1 MGSWHFALPR
11 QRLDPCEGWKCSHL
25 YQHQTWARP
34 NVGGFWFFLKCWTHL
49 QPFFIS
55 INSQT
60 ESGSDWTMCEEKS
73 AHLSQN
79 NSSLNGLGGGI
90 TFPDTLETPLPSHKS
105 LSDSSLCS
113 FPPHS
118 FGDNLIRLS
127 LLLLPNSWWMFGPPK
142 LLKKMMVYIELFH
155 RFSSLCPALPCVLR

>member
-1 MGSWHFALPR
+1 MGSWRFALPR

-34 NVGGFWFFLKCWTHL
+34 SVGGFWFFLKCWTHL

-73 AHLSQN
+73 THLSQN
-79 NSSLNGLGGGI
+79 NSSLNGLGGGK
-90 TFPDTLETPLPSHKS
+90 TFPDTLETPSPSHKS
-105 LSDSSLCS
+105 LSDSLLCS
-113 FPPHS
+113 LPLHS
-118 FGDNLIRLS
+118 FWDNLIRLS
-127 LLLLPNSWWMFGPPK
+127 LLLLPSSQWMFGPPK
-142 LLKKMMVYIELFH
+142 LPKKWWFI
-155 RFSSLCPALPCVLR
+155 